1 MVHRSRY
8 ALLALSC
15 LLLGACGSLPTPDPQ
30 TGPVSPPLMTAS
42 IHGSASAT
50 NDGENSNNDG
60 LNSDND
66 TVLADHN
73 GFFSKGAKWWAEGAK
88 WWAEGAKWWA
98 EGAKWWAEG
107 AKWWAEGVFQPMPA
121 NSDVLRALKID
132 AAQAMAPHLGRGVTV
147 AVIDTGIDLAHPM
160 FRGALL
166 PGHDFVDHNPDAS
179 EMGSDADAA
188 YGHGTAV
195 AGIIR
200 QIAPEAKILPLR
212 VLTPDGSG
220 LAANVASAIRY
231 AVDHGAQIVHLS
243 IAARSANQGVR
254 SALQYAVR
262 EGVMVVAAC
271 GNDGTNRCGAPAVSF
286 AGNSPLAR
294 VGVSVS
300 AANVDGTLPSW
311 STRGGEV
318 LAPGVKVLSAY
329 PEGRTISATGSSF
342 AAPMV
347 TGSLALALGEGKD
360 PSELDAL
367 LTSGHM
373 ADASQLLR

>member
-1 MVHRSRY
+1 MGHPSRY
-8 ALLALSC
+8 ALLALSG
-15 LLLGACGSLPTPDPQ
+15 LLLAACGSLPTPDPL
-30 TGPVSPPLMTAS
+30 PVVSLSTAS
-42 IHGSASAT
+42 LHGTMSA
-50 NDGENSNNDG
+50 NNDG

-73 GFFSKGAKWWAEGAK
+73 SFASSGAKWWAEGAK

-121 NSDVLRALKID
+121 NSAVLRAVKID
-132 AAQAMAPHLGRGVTV
+132 TAQAMSPHLGRGVIV

-166 PGHDFVDHNPDAS
+166 PGRDFVDNNPDAS
-179 EMGSDADAA
+179 EMGTDADPA

-200 QIAPEAKILPLR
+200 QVAPEAKILPLR
-212 VLTPDGSG
+212 VLSPDGSG
-220 LAANVASAIRY
+220 LASNVASAIRF
-231 AVDHGAQIVHLS
+231 AVDHGARIVHLS
-243 IAARSANQGVR
+243 IAARVSNGGVR
-254 SALQYAVR
+254 SALQYAAHQ
-262 EGVMVVAAC
+262 GVMVVAAC
-271 GNDGTNRCGAPAVSF
+271 GNDGTDRCEAPANALS
-286 AGNSPLAR
+286 GNSPLAQ

-300 AANVDGTLPSW
+300 AANIDGTFPSW

-329 PEGRTISATGSSF
+329 PQGRTISASGSSF
-342 AAPMV
+342 AAPLV
-347 TGSLALALGEGKD
+347 TGSLALALAEGKEPAD
-360 PSELDAL
+360 LDAL
-367 LTSGHM
+367 LTTGKL
-373 ADASQLLR
+373 ADVSQLLR